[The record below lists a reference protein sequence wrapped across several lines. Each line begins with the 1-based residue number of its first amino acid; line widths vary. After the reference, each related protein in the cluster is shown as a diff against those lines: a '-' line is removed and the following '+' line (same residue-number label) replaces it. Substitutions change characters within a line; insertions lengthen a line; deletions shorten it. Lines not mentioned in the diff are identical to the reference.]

1 MRNALGTI
9 KMISEI
15 LSFLCILAL
24 CLGVFV
30 KFDGIVSGISLGYFN
45 SDWVF
50 LCISGPIVLLAVIAL
65 FFELGNFKSRYF
77 PKGMW
82 IVLVGLDVF
91 IYCAFFW
98 YSNVSSFGNDKTAIV
113 ASATS
118 KTECYWDANM
128 DVILEIYTCQMD
140 SNCKHM
146 FKHRFKDMD
155 DFNNAISQEQREC
168 LLDSLAKTPTSH

>member
-1 MRNALGTI
+1 
-9 KMISEI
+9 
-15 LSFLCILAL
+15 
-24 CLGVFV
+24 
-30 KFDGIVSGISLGYFN
+30 
-45 SDWVF
+45 
-50 LCISGPIVLLAVIAL
+50 
-65 FFELGNFKSRYF
+65 
-77 PKGMW
+77 MW

-98 YSNVSSFGNDKTAIV
+98 YSRLPNLGNDKTAIV

-140 SNCKHM
+140 STCKHM

-155 DFNNAISQEQREC
+155 DFNNAISREQREC
-168 LLDSLAKTPTSH
+168 LLDSLAKMPTANQ

>member
-30 KFDGIVSGISLGYFN
+30 KFDGIVSGISLGVFN
-45 SDWVF
+45 SYWVL
-50 LCISGPIVLLAVIAL
+50 LCISGPIVLLAAIAL
-65 FFELGNFKSRYF
+65 FFEMAGYKSRYF

-91 IYCAFFW
+91 SYCVFFG
-98 YSNVSSFGNDKTAIV
+98 YKNSSNLGDDKTAIV

-118 KTECYWDANM
+118 KMECYWDANM
-128 DVILEIYTCQMD
+128 DVILEFYTCQMD

-155 DFNNAISQEQREC
+155 DFNNAISREQREC